1 MNTKWQYRILVLVAF
16 VLAGSAVWAQKL
28 PERSHIRKGNRSY
41 EQGAFAEAQDGYREA
56 LKLDSMS
63 VEALFN
69 MGDAQYASE
78 EFEAA
83 EQTFTRLDEGNGR
96 LTDEQK
102 AQTYY
107 NLGNT
112 QFKQQKL
119 QEALESYKESLRLN
133 PKDEQAK
140 YNYVYTKRQ
149 LSENQNQQNQQNQ
162 DQNQQNQ
169 DQNQQGQNQQNQD
182 QNQNQNPNKDQNQ
195 NQQNKPEEQN
205 NPEEQENQGDKPTPG
220 GGEQNQPKP
229 QPQPSKMSEQ
239 MLDAVQHAEDQTREK
254 IEAQQVV
261 GVGASGKNW

>member
-1 MNTKWQYRILVLVAF
+1 MLIAF
-16 VLAGSAVWAQKL
+16 VLTGSDSWAQKL

-41 EQGAFAEAQDGYREA
+41 EQGAFDQAQEGYREA

-83 EQTFTRLDEGNGR
+83 EQTFARLAESNGR

-107 NLGNT
+107 NLGNA
-112 QFKQQKL
+112 QFQQQKL

-133 PKDEQAK
+133 PKDEQTK

-162 DQNQQNQ
+162 DQNQQGQGGGEGQNDQQNDQQNQQNQNPNQ
-169 DQNQQGQNQQNQD
+169 DQNQ
-182 QNQNQNPNKDQNQ
+182 PP
-195 NQQNKPEEQN
+195 KPEEQN
-205 NPEEQENQGDKPTPG
+205 QNPEEQESKGDKPDPS
-220 GGEQNQPKP
+220 GGEQPQPQP

-239 MLDAVQHAEDQTREK
+239 MLDAVQRAEDQTREK
-254 IEAQQVV
+254 VEAQQVV

>member
-83 EQTFTRLDEGNGR
+83 EQTFTRLAEGNGR

-107 NLGNT
+107 NLGNA

-149 LSENQNQQNQQNQ
+149 LSENQNQQNQQDQ

>member
-1 MNTKWQYRILVLVAF
+1 MSVKWQYRVLVLMAF
-16 VLAGSAVWAQKL
+16 VLMGSAAWAQKL
-28 PERSHIRKGNRSY
+28 PERSHIRKGNRVY

-69 MGDAQYASE
+69 MGDAQYALE

-83 EQTFTRLDEGNGR
+83 EQTFARLAEGNGR
-96 LTDEQK
+96 LTKEQK
-102 AQTYY
+102 AKTYY
-107 NLGNT
+107 NLGNA

-133 PKDEQAK
+133 PNDEQAK
-140 YNYVYTKRQ
+140 YNYVYTKRL
-149 LSENQNQQNQQNQ
+149 LSENQNQDQNQDQNQQNQNQDQNQDQNQQNQQ

-169 DQNQQGQNQQNQD
+169 DQNSD
-182 QNQNQNPNKDQNQ
+182 KDQNR
-195 NQQNKPEEQN
+195 NQEEQN
-205 NPEEQENQGDKPTPG
+205 NQPDEQDNQGEKPTPS

>member
-83 EQTFTRLDEGNGR
+83 EQTFTRLAEGNGR

>member
-83 EQTFTRLDEGNGR
+83 EQTFTRLAEGNGR

-182 QNQNQNPNKDQNQ
+182 QNPNQNPNKDQNQ